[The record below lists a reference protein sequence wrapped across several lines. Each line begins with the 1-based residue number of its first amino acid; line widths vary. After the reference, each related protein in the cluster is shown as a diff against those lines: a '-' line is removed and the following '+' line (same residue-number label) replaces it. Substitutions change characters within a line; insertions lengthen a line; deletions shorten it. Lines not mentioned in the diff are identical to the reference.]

1 MLSTLARAEK
11 KPTGYDTEVARATAV
26 KEEANKV
33 LQLVDSLYSP
43 HKESQQFEV
52 IVNRMSEV
60 LEREIEGLY
69 REFVQENIETMVT
82 QSVKTCPTLLTESV
96 SYHVVLADHS
106 LSLSLSLSFLSL
118 YS

>member
-1 MLSTLARAEK
+1 MLSALARAEK
-11 KPTGYDTEVARATAV
+11 KPTGYDTEVARVTAV

-96 SYHVVLADHS
+96 SFIL
-106 LSLSLSLSFLSL
+106 
-118 YS
+118 